1 MFGANLKK
9 LREDAN
15 LSQGQLADV
24 IGVSKST
31 IGMYEQGKR
40 MPNTNTILKDIAT
53 YFGVSIDYLVGFDSV
68 GEIPLGEEDFA
79 RLNLLP
85 VSRKRIPM
93 LGKIA
98 CGEPIMCEEEYETY
112 AVSGTDIDADF
123 CVIAQGDSMINAR
136 IFDGD
141 VVFVRKQEMV
151 ENGEIAA
158 VIVND
163 SEVTLKR
170 FFYYPELNQVV
181 LQPEN
186 PSFRPMVYMNEEL
199 AHIRVLGKAIAFT
212 SSVI

>member
-1 MFGANLKK
+1 MFGSNLKK
-9 LREDAN
+9 LREDSH
-15 LSQGQLADV
+15 LSQEQLADA

-40 MPNTNTILKDIAT
+40 MPNTNTILKDIAS
-53 YFGVSIDYLVGFDSV
+53 YFGVSIDYLVGFQSDFDS
-68 GEIPLGEEDFA
+68 LSEDDF
-79 RLNLLP
+79 
-85 VSRKRIPM
+85 SRFGLRPIVRRRIPM

-98 CGEPIMCEEEYETY
+98 CGEPIMCEEEYETF
-112 AVSGTDIDADF
+112 ADSGANIDADF

-136 IFDGD
+136 ILDGD
-141 VVFVRKQEMV
+141 IVFVRKQEMV
-151 ENGEIAA
+151 ENGEIAV

-163 SEVTLKR
+163 NEVTLKR

-186 PSFRPMVYMNEEL
+186 PAYRPMIYMNEDL
-199 AHIRVLGKAIAFT
+199 THIRVLGKAVAFT